1 MAFKKSA
8 LFAGG
13 ALLAAAAAYG
23 FASKGTS
30 DLATVDSVDLS
41 RYLGR
46 WFEIARIPNRFEKNC
61 VGDTTATYSR
71 ADAGTI
77 VVVNSCRRPDGG
89 VEEVK
94 GTARVID
101 NVTNAKLKV
110 SFLWPF
116 SGDYWIIGL
125 DPDYRW
131 AVIGEP
137 RRRFLWVLSR
147 EPRMSDF
154 DYNQAVRIAGE
165 KGYDPAKL
173 KMTLQGDVH

>member
-1 MAFKKSA
+1 MASKKSA
-8 LFAGG
+8 IFVGG

-23 FASKGTS
+23 FARKGTS

-61 VGDTTATYSR
+61 IGDATANYTR
-71 ADAGTI
+71 TDDGKIA
-77 VVVNSCRRPDGG
+77 VVNSCRRPDGRL
-89 VEEVK
+89 EEVK
-94 GTARVID
+94 GTARVVD
-101 NVTNAKLKV
+101 TTTNAKLKV

-131 AVIGEP
+131 TVVGEP
-137 RRRFLWVLSR
+137 RRRFLWILSR

-154 DYNQAVRIAGE
+154 DYNQAIRTAGE
-165 KGYDPAKL
+165 KGYDTTKL
-173 KMTLQGDVH
+173 KMTLQRDVH